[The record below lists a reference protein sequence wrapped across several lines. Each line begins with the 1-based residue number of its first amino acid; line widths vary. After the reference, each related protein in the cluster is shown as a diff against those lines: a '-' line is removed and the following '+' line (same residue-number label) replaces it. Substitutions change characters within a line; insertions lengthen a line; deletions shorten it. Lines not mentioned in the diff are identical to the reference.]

1 MDLKSASE
9 AVGLL
14 GKLKEVRDS
23 FTGKAEILKLRAQLD
38 KKEQQLQEANSP
50 LDALGLSSQ
59 DLAII
64 GISAVAVV
72 AIIAIAVVVVKYQ
85 PAMIQA

>member
-1 MDLKSASE
+1 MDFKSASE

-14 GKLKEVRDS
+14 GKLKEVKDNL
-23 FTGKAEILKLRAQLD
+23 TGKAEIMELRAQLD
-38 KKEQQLQEANSP
+38 KKERQLQETNSP
-50 LDALGLSSQ
+50 LDALGLSSE

-64 GISAVAVV
+64 GISAVAIV

>member
-1 MDLKSASE
+1 M
-9 AVGLL
+9 
-14 GKLKEVRDS
+14 
-23 FTGKAEILKLRAQLD
+23 KLRAQLD
-38 KKEQQLQEANSP
+38 KKERQLQEANSP